1 MTRSFRPLLAAALFG
16 AAALPA
22 TAGDGLGGYQGAGF
36 VELFYASFEDA
47 EDEGGAYGDFDL
59 AFRPGGGALGFDLGA
74 FAARSNGGGDGILYW
89 AGTWYLPNGG
99 KLSVGNPRSVYDLF
113 QRSVHNDAQAFLG
126 NFVLRS
132 QMQVEEFSDGGP
144 QYGASYVG
152 GTGPFRYGA
161 SLHSYELDG
170 FDITALALGGSFRWE
185 DYLFSAAYENSD
197 ADRGGVNFQRFKIGV
212 AADYGTFG
220 FGTAY
225 RVFGDGTDTER
236 SWESH
241 LFWEPT
247 DRIRLTGT
255 FQSFSGDANSVTG
268 LAAKYNFT
276 RNAYARAGAIFSN
289 DGDAYSIGLGY
300 EF

>member
-1 MTRSFRPLLAAALFG
+1 MTRFARPLLAAALLAT
-16 AAALPA
+16 AAAPA
-22 TAGDGLGGYQGAGF
+22 NAGEGLGSYQGAGF
-36 VELFYASFEDA
+36 VELFYASFENAD
-47 EDEGGAYGDFDL
+47 DEGGIYGDFDI

-74 FAARSNGGGDGILYW
+74 FAARSNEGGNGILYW

-113 QRSVHNDAQAFLG
+113 ERSVHNDAQGVLG

-132 QMQVEEFSDGGP
+132 QMQVEEFFDGGP
-144 QYGASYVG
+144 QFGASYLG
-152 GTGPFRYGA
+152 EAGAFRYGA
-161 SLHSYELDG
+161 SLHGYELDG
-170 FDITALALGGSFRWE
+170 FDITALAVGGSFRWE

-197 ADRGGVNFQRFKIGV
+197 ANRGGVDFQRFKVGV
-212 AADYGTFG
+212 SADYGTFG

-255 FQSFSGDANSVTG
+255 FQSFSGNPESVTG

-276 RNAYARAGAIFSN
+276 RNAYARAGAVFSN
-289 DGDAYSIGLGY
+289 SGDAYSIGLGY